1 MRLVA
6 NEKFEMVHINF
17 NLVITALVTMLK
29 ESYVDGTLI
38 IETDRFSSRKELN
51 DCVQNVYHQYN

>member
-38 IETDRFSSRKELN
+38 IETNRFSSRKELN
-51 DCVQNVYHQYN
+51 DCVRKVYHQYN